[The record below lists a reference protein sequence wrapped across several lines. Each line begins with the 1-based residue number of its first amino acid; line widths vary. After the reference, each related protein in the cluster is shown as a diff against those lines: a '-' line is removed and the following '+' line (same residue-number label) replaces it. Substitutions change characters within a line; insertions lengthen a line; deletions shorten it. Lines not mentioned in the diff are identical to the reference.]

1 MPNENDSRRNP
12 VLEHAHSY
20 ANAQIRLPGPGKNA
34 DMNHDRIAGKWKQ
47 VSGALRAQWGEL
59 TGNRLRVIAG
69 RHDQRAGKAQELYG
83 IKKAEAQ
90 RELKEFLRRN
100 RQWDVSGR

>member
-1 MPNENDSRRNP
+1 MEVNP
-12 VLEHAHSY
+12 GVWPSVRQRTDKVARS
-20 ANAQIRLPGPGKNA
+20 GKNA
-34 DMNHDRIAGKWKQ
+34 GMNHDRIAGKWKQ
-47 VSGALRAQWGEL
+47 FSGALRERWGEL

-83 IKKAEAQ
+83 SKKAEAQ

-100 RQWDVSGR
+100 RQWDVSVR